1 MYINILLPLFN
12 LAYLSFFPFLSTYLL
27 VLFSLLYSL
36 LGTLLYFCVPVCA
49 LISFVLVDIIL
60 VSFVR
65 WVNLLYFIFVGLIW
79 FCLCVYMCIF
89 GHNFYCCYKPLPL
102 YWAFAILWGFPFLPL
117 FSFFFLFFFFPF
129 SLLYNFNFFK
139 PIIFFLHLFPFCLS
153 DCSFPL
159 AVIFNV
165 YKSSSSTS
173 I

>member
-65 WVNLLYFIFVGLIW
+65 WVNLLYFIFVGLI
-79 FCLCVYMCIF
+79 
-89 GHNFYCCYKPLPL
+89 
-102 YWAFAILWGFPFLPL
+102 
-117 FSFFFLFFFFPF
+117 
-129 SLLYNFNFFK
+129 
-139 PIIFFLHLFPFCLS
+139 
-153 DCSFPL
+153 
-159 AVIFNV
+159 
-165 YKSSSSTS
+165 
-173 I
+173 